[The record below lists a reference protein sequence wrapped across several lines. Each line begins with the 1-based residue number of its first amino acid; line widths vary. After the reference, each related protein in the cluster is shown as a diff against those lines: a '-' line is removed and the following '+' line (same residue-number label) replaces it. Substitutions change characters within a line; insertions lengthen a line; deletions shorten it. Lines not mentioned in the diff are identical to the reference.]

1 MAANERTL
9 MSRKLPV
16 CPNKDTADPFLFGTD
31 ARLATR
37 LVCARILMS
46 CGFQPS
52 DETNGKREGVCNSI
66 SGERGDVAP
75 FPGPL
80 YADGTAPKNPLML
93 H

>member
-16 CPNKDTADPFLFGTD
+16 CPNRDTADPFLFGTD

-37 LVCARILMS
+37 LVCARILMRLRVPA
-46 CGFQPS
+46 FRR
-52 DETNGKREGVCNSI
+52 NKRKKGGVCNSI

-75 FPGPL
+75 FPDPL